1 MARAGI
7 RGSRYH
13 GISPERGCS
22 ARSGQKTG
30 EKGGR
35 ERREN
40 GGVEREGKTGASHR
54 QLYFGRE
61 KRAVHKNMK
70 KVRRR
75 ARTYVYARVG
85 KPEGRRGRGA
95 AAERTELNEEK

>member
-13 GISPERGCS
+13 GISQERGCS

-30 EKGGR
+30 EKRSGLGR
-35 ERREN
+35 DERES

-75 ARTYVYARVG
+75 ARTYVRVG
-85 KPEGRRGRGA
+85 KPEGRSGRDKRPLK
-95 AAERTELNEEK
+95 ETN

>member
-13 GISPERGCS
+13 GISWREVALQEVVRR
-22 ARSGQKTG
+22 RSEGG
-30 EKGGR
+30 GGR
-35 ERREN
+35 
-40 GGVEREGKTGASHR
+40 GVEREGKTGASHR

-75 ARTYVYARVG
+75 ARTYVHRVG
-85 KPEGRRGRGA
+85 KAEERRERQLP
-95 AAERTELNEEK
+95 AERTELNEEK